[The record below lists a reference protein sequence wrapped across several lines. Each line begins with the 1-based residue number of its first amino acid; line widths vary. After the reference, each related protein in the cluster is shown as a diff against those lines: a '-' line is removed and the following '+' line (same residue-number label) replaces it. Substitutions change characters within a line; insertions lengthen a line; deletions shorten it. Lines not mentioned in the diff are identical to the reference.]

1 MWFFSALSWIPTPLP
16 KKKISTVNSFQQVKT
31 VWKLK
36 TTIIYTAFIQNN
48 TRHKHVWV
56 LVFINISES
65 YVPIK
70 STSKSMVDNKSIWN
84 VIERLIL
91 PTQTN
96 NLDRRFN
103 PYDRNLTRPITNK
116 PVVGALLSPAIGMLQ
131 NQLITGIIWWKIV
144 FGMLFVLVAGV
155 SNWVFFWFNFFLI
168 IWNHY
173 TNYFVNF

>member
-1 MWFFSALSWIPTPLP
+1 
-16 KKKISTVNSFQQVKT
+16 
-31 VWKLK
+31 
-36 TTIIYTAFIQNN
+36 
-48 TRHKHVWV
+48 
-56 LVFINISES
+56 
-65 YVPIK
+65 
-70 STSKSMVDNKSIWN
+70 MVDNKSIWN

-155 SNWVFFWFNFFLI
+155 SNWVFF
-168 IWNHY
+168 
-173 TNYFVNF
+173 